1 MAKHRLAYLEVLC
14 AGALFF
20 IFFNG
25 YLSFFVLLFLAALP
39 VVSLLW
45 LLLSFRQVRIV
56 LSASA
61 PAAEKREPFS
71 FRIQAQ
77 GGRLLPAPC
86 LRLVISLE
94 NSLGG
99 EAVRETLYFP
109 FCGRQTA
116 EQPCR
121 SGWCGKITCRAVKAS
136 ALDFLQLFSLP
147 VRLPAPSAV
156 FVLPSREPAPAGIS
170 ENSML
175 PGFGDLIVPT
185 LPGSDFS
192 EPFEVR
198 EYREGDPLHRIH
210 WKLTQKTGRIM
221 VREGNRPAG
230 RAIRFL
236 LEYGPA
242 PRETDCVL
250 EAFARLAFLL
260 LEHGIGAQVFWTA
273 GEELCA
279 GDFGQEEE
287 AGELLALLLSARPAA
302 GFTSLES
309 YLAEEMPRCAHL
321 VYITP
326 SLSGEA
332 LARLTEEE
340 QRVTVLL
347 CGAGE
352 RGAQGGAVVRVLP
365 GEMNA
370 GLAEVE
376 L

>member
-1 MAKHRLAYLEVLC
+1 MAKHRLAYLAVLC

-45 LLLSFRQVRIV
+45 LLLSFRRVRIV

-156 FVLPSREPAPAGIS
+156 FVLPSREPAAS
-170 ENSML
+170 
-175 PGFGDLIVPT
+175 T
-185 LPGSDFS
+185 
-192 EPFEVR
+192 
-198 EYREGDPLHRIH
+198 IH
-210 WKLTQKTGRIM
+210 
-221 VREGNRPAG
+221 
-230 RAIRFL
+230 
-236 LEYGPA
+236 
-242 PRETDCVL
+242 
-250 EAFARLAFLL
+250 
-260 LEHGIGAQVFWTA
+260 
-273 GEELCA
+273 
-279 GDFGQEEE
+279 
-287 AGELLALLLSARPAA
+287 LSSA
-302 GFTSLES
+302 
-309 YLAEEMPRCAHL
+309 
-321 VYITP
+321 
-326 SLSGEA
+326 
-332 LARLTEEE
+332 
-340 QRVTVLL
+340 
-347 CGAGE
+347 
-352 RGAQGGAVVRVLP
+352 
-365 GEMNA
+365 
-370 GLAEVE
+370 
-376 L
+376 